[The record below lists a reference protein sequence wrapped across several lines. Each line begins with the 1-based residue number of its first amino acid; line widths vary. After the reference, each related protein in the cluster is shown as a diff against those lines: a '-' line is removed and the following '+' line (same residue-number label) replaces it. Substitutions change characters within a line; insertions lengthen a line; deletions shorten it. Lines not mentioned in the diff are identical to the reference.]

1 MLTTTQT
8 EQLLKGVNPSR
19 VKILDGLSHM
29 EAFDIRAH
37 LIRIFGFANWDTRI
51 TETVLIYEDFGKNS
65 RGRDS
70 VNVAY
75 RVGIEL
81 TVRDED
87 GNKLARYGDV
97 ATGES
102 RGMPATKRGDAH
114 DMAMKTASSQ
124 ALKRCA
130 INLGDQFGLSLY
142 NQGSTQPFVRGTL
155 VAVASDKAE
164 APEVEVKGSEQL
176 RETEITESTTPSS
189 TSVSAAES
197 FEEADTEVQAQWH
210 AAVEQAETIEALR
223 KMWGDIN
230 NAPAGLQAELRE
242 LIPARAKELA
252 A

>member
-102 RGMPATKRGDAH
+102 RGMPVTKRGDAH

-176 RETEITESTTPSS
+176 RETEITESAMPGS
-189 TSVSAAES
+189 TSVSAAEIVDD
-197 FEEADTEVQAQWH
+197 EERMQWVEAIQA
-210 AAVEQAETIEALR
+210 AETREALLKMWEDIKNAPEALR
-223 KMWGDIN
+223 
-230 NAPAGLQAELRE
+230 AELRE
-242 LIPARAKELA
+242 LIPARAKEIA

>member
-102 RGMPATKRGDAH
+102 RGMPVTKRGDAH

-176 RETEITESTTPSS
+176 RETEITESATPGS
-189 TSVSAAES
+189 TSVSAAEIVDD
-197 FEEADTEVQAQWH
+197 EERMQWVEAIQA
-210 AAVEQAETIEALR
+210 AETREALLKMWEDIKNAPEALR
-223 KMWGDIN
+223 
-230 NAPAGLQAELRE
+230 AELRE

>member
-102 RGMPATKRGDAH
+102 RGMPVTKRGDAH

-176 RETEITESTTPSS
+176 RETDITESAMPGS

-197 FEEADTEVQAQWH
+197 VDDEERMQWVEAIQA
-210 AAVEQAETIEALR
+210 AETREALR
-223 KMWGDIN
+223 GLWGDIN
-230 NAPAGLQAELRE
+230 NAPAGLRAELRE